1 MNIELFKTNAKRN
14 PTILYIIFTVITLS
28 IYPWFWVF
36 SRKKILNQLTES
48 KITESLPVIFVIT
61 AILSVFL
68 QGYGETQLD
77 GESAIA
83 LSGLFQ
89 LISVVLMIVIAFQM
103 KKVLEEFSVNNE
115 MKISYNGFLT
125 FLLSFIYINYK
136 LNENIDYIAQN
147 SIVDK
152 EETTTSDKEIT
163 SEKTPESPEDRLQKL
178 AEMKEKGLI
187 NEDEFNSKKEV
198 ILKEM

>member
-14 PTILYIIFTVITLS
+14 PTILYIIFTVITLT
-28 IYPWFWVF
+28 IYPLFWVF

-48 KITESLPVIFVIT
+48 KITESLPTIMII
-61 AILSVFL
+61 AYILGSFL
-68 QGYGETQLD
+68 QGYGRSQGQE
-77 GESAIA
+77 GVAAIGG
-83 LSGLFQ
+83 LSNIIYF
-89 LISVVLMIVIAFQM
+89 VLWIVISFQM
-103 KKVLEEFSVNNE
+103 KNVLKEFSDKNE
-115 MKISYNGFLT
+115 MKISYNGFFT
-125 FLLSFIYINYK
+125 FLFTFTYINYK

-152 EETTTSDKEIT
+152 EETTTSEKEIT

>member
-14 PTILYIIFTVITLS
+14 PTILYIIFTVITLT

-48 KITESLPVIFVIT
+48 KINESLPAFFVI
-61 AILSVFL
+61 ASILSAFL

-77 GESAIA
+77 QSAITV
-83 LSGLFQ
+83 SGLLQ
-89 LISVVLMIVIAFQM
+89 LISVVLMVVIAFQM

>member
-1 MNIELFKTNAKRN
+1 M
-14 PTILYIIFTVITLS
+14 V
-28 IYPWFWVF
+28 
-36 SRKKILNQLTES
+36 
-48 KITESLPVIFVIT
+48 
-61 AILSVFL
+61 
-68 QGYGETQLD
+68 
-77 GESAIA
+77 
-83 LSGLFQ
+83 
-89 LISVVLMIVIAFQM
+89 VIAFQM
-103 KKVLEEFSVNNE
+103 KKVLKEFSDNNE
-115 MKISYNGFLT
+115 MKITYNGFLT
-125 FLLSFIYINYK
+125 FIFNFTYINYK